1 MGRSQETF
9 NKKEVRNKKEK
20 KRKDK
25 VAKKQA
31 KNLTEKKGGL
41 EDMMAYVD
49 ESGMITSTPP
59 DPTQKKKIIKAE
71 NIEIGIPKRDSLPE
85 ADPIRKGSVTFFN
98 ESKGFGFIKD
108 SETHESIFVHVNNL
122 IDEIKENN
130 IVSFEVEMGQKGPI
144 ATKVKLFK

>member
-31 KNLTEKKGGL
+31 RGLVEKKSSL

-49 ESGMITSTPP
+49 EHGNITDTPP
-59 DPTQKKKIIKAE
+59 DPTVKKKIIKAE
-71 NIEIGIPKRDSLPE
+71 NIEIGIPKKDSLPPE
-85 ADPIRKGSVTFFN
+85 DPNRKGTVTFFN
-98 ESKGFGFIKD
+98 DSKGFGFIKD
-108 SETHESIFVHVNNL
+108 SETHESIFVHVNNI

-130 IVSFEVEMGQKGPI
+130 IVAFEVEMGQKGPI
-144 ATKVKLFK
+144 AVKVKLVK

>member
-25 VAKKQA
+25 AAKKIA
-31 KNLTEKKGGL
+31 RKDTDKKSSL

-49 ESGMITSTPP
+49 ENGMITSTPP
-59 DPTQKKKIIKAE
+59 DPTQKKKVIKAE

-85 ADPIRKGSVTFFN
+85 VDPIRKGTVTFFN

-108 SETHESIFVHVNNL
+108 SETQESIFVHVNNL

-144 ATKVKLFK
+144 ATKVKIFK